1 VGARFWNFAIWAV
14 LGLQL
19 SIAVLYLLDLTSS
32 FTGIRARPDSWALY
46 ELQEVGV
53 FLALV
58 AGTAMAAALA
68 LRGQKRAF
76 QSEARLK
83 VAQAQFQEI
92 VLQQFSDWGL
102 SRSEHDVAML
112 VIKGLSNGEI
122 ASVLGK
128 SEGTVKAQ
136 CNAVF
141 RKANVNGR
149 PQLISGLIEDLLGEP
164 MISGPDVALSA
175 DHRTNT

>member
-1 VGARFWNFAIWAV
+1 
-14 LGLQL
+14 
-19 SIAVLYLLDLTSS
+19 
-32 FTGIRARPDSWALY
+32 
-46 ELQEVGV
+46 
-53 FLALV
+53 
-58 AGTAMAAALA
+58 M
-68 LRGQKRAF
+68 
-76 QSEARLK
+76 
-83 VAQAQFQEI
+83 
-92 VLQQFSDWGL
+92 LQQFSDWGL